1 MKRVQLLFIVIL
13 CCSIAHFGRAQSIDP
28 YQPDFQKPPKIK
40 GYQLQWHDEFN
51 NTGKP
56 DPKKWVYEHGFVRNK
71 ELQWYQPE
79 NAYCKNGVLI
89 IEGRREKVENPGY
102 QKDSKDWRRN
112 RKFAHYTSSA
122 IETKGKQQ
130 FRFGKIIVR
139 AKIDTSLGA
148 WPAIW
153 TLGIKGHWPQN
164 GEVDIMEFYRWH
176 HKPIILA
183 NACWGK
189 GTWNTSRH
197 AFADFIARDP
207 DWPEKFHIWKMDW
220 NKHFIKI
227 YLDNQLMNTIDLSKT
242 INPDGSNPFLKP
254 QYLLL
259 NLAIGA
265 TGGDPSYSDFPLK
278 YEVDYVRYYNKH

>member
-1 MKRVQLLFIVIL
+1 MKSFFLLLVAVTVFTTT
-13 CCSIAHFGRAQSIDP
+13 RAQNPNP
-28 YQPDFQKPPKIK
+28 YKPDFKKPLKIK
-40 GYQLQWHDEFN
+40 GYTLVWHDEFN

-56 DPKKWVYEHGFVRNK
+56 DPENWVYEHGFVRNR

-79 NAYCKNGVLI
+79 NANCKNGVLT
-89 IEGRREKVENPGY
+89 IEGRREKVDNPGY

-112 RKFAHYTSSA
+112 RQFAHYTSSA
-122 IETKGKQQ
+122 IETKGKQE
-130 FRFGKIIVR
+130 FLFGKIIVR

-189 GTWNTSRH
+189 QQWNTSRH
-197 AFADFIARDP
+197 PFADFIARDP
-207 DWPEKFHIWKMDW
+207 DWPEKFHTWKMDW

-227 YLDNQLMNTIDLSKT
+227 YLDDKLMNTIDLSKT
-242 INPDGSNPFLKP
+242 TNPDGSNPFLKP

-265 TGGDPSYSDFPLK
+265 TGGNPENTGFPIK
-278 YEVDYVRYYNKH
+278 YEVDYVRYYKKN